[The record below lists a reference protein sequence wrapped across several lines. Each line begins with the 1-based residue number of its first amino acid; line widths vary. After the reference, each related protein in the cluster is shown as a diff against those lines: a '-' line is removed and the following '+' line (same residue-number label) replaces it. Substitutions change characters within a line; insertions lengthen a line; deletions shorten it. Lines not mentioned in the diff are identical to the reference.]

1 MRLLRCSDDGR
12 LSFTSGLI
20 SRDTIPPYAILSHTW
35 QKNEEVTYN
44 ELKESSGIQK
54 QGYQKIL
61 SCAQQAKHDGL
72 EYFWVDTCCINKA
85 DPVELREAISSM
97 FNWYQHASKC
107 YVFLADVPYGKRK
120 ADTELDACPWT
131 TAFRTSKWFTRGW
144 TLQELLAPRSIEFF
158 SKEWRRLGDK
168 VSLEVHIHEATR
180 IPKAALQ
187 GVPLLQFTI
196 EEQLKWSEHRE
207 TTEPEDRV
215 YCMIGIFGVHM
226 TPFYGEGVDGAFTRL
241 MSEANILRKCLLDMY
256 SSDPHDDKKRIEDTK
271 GGLLQRSYYWVL
283 ENNGFQQWR
292 NSLQS
297 CLLWIKGDAGK
308 GKTMLVCGIVDQLKK
323 STHALLSFFFCQGT
337 DDRINNATSV
347 LRGVIHQLISQQP
360 SLMSHL
366 REKYDRIGGN
376 LFRDPNAW
384 VALSDIFANMTKDT
398 NIKTNYIIVD
408 ALDECVV
415 DLPKLL
421 DLIIRTTGSSS
432 RIKWLVSSRNEAH
445 IEQKFK
451 TLGDESKLSLE
462 LKENAEHVVQAV
474 DVYIDYKL
482 PRIDSIGEDILRKQ
496 VRDELRRKANGT
508 FLWVALVIQELEN
521 PENLDPLVVVEE
533 APTGLH
539 ELYGRM
545 LARIQQLPTK
555 TADACRSLLCTVV
568 VAYRP
573 LHLSEMG
580 SLRRLAGRATVQSET
595 VRQIVAMCGSFL
607 TIRDGQ
613 VYLVHQSAKDY
624 LSDKIR
630 SAALLSY
637 TEIHYD
643 MYTQSLY
650 LMASTLKRDMY
661 TLDEPS
667 ISIEKVVIPNPDPLA
682 NVRYSCV
689 YWVDHLCNSRS
700 KSWTSADDQ
709 KVRDAVTK
717 FMREKYLYWLEGL
730 SLWKNTTKGVESMT
744 RLCSLVEVWH
754 IRIPWLYYICYRR

>member
-1 MRLLRCSDDGR
+1 
-12 LSFTSGLI
+12 
-20 SRDTIPPYAILSHTW
+20 
-35 QKNEEVTYN
+35 
-44 ELKESSGIQK
+44 
-54 QGYQKIL
+54 
-61 SCAQQAKHDGL
+61 
-72 EYFWVDTCCINKA
+72 
-85 DPVELREAISSM
+85 
-97 FNWYQHASKC
+97 
-107 YVFLADVPYGKRK
+107 
-120 ADTELDACPWT
+120 
-131 TAFRTSKWFTRGW
+131 
-144 TLQELLAPRSIEFF
+144 
-158 SKEWRRLGDK
+158 
-168 VSLEVHIHEATR
+168 
-180 IPKAALQ
+180 
-187 GVPLLQFTI
+187 
-196 EEQLKWSEHRE
+196 
-207 TTEPEDRV
+207 
-215 YCMIGIFGVHM
+215 
-226 TPFYGEGVDGAFTRL
+226 
-241 MSEANILRKCLLDMY
+241 
-256 SSDPHDDKKRIEDTK
+256 
-271 GGLLQRSYYWVL
+271 
-283 ENNGFQQWR
+283 
-292 NSLQS
+292 
-297 CLLWIKGDAGK
+297 
-308 GKTMLVCGIVDQLKK
+308 
-323 STHALLSFFFCQGT
+323 
-337 DDRINNATSV
+337 
-347 LRGVIHQLISQQP
+347 
-360 SLMSHL
+360 
-366 REKYDRIGGN
+366 
-376 LFRDPNAW
+376 
-384 VALSDIFANMTKDT
+384 
-398 NIKTNYIIVD
+398 
-408 ALDECVV
+408 
-415 DLPKLL
+415 
-421 DLIIRTTGSSS
+421 
-432 RIKWLVSSRNEAH
+432 
-445 IEQKFK
+445 
-451 TLGDESKLSLE
+451 
-462 LKENAEHVVQAV
+462 
-474 DVYIDYKL
+474 
-482 PRIDSIGEDILRKQ
+482 
-496 VRDELRRKANGT
+496 
-508 FLWVALVIQELEN
+508 LVIQELEN